1 MAFRIPHPP
10 PPFGATSEP
19 SALADRGRHQPAPL
33 EPQATAGHGQAC
45 DAAPPDFPP
54 SIEVHKR
61 PFENWS
67 HEIRVDD
74 VWICT
79 PLGGDDVVRLANWAS
94 DHGWQLR
101 PCGRKHGFSPL
112 VVGSQDAENLVLVDL
127 TEHLTAVSVN
137 DGPPPSVTAQAG
149 ATIESVLLALREAGY
164 GLAATPATGDLSL
177 GGVLAI
183 GAHGTGVPTSHGDCA
198 YGSWSDLVV
207 SLTAVV
213 WDPPEGAYVLKA
225 LSRSDPDSA
234 ALLVHLGRG
243 FIVEATLR
251 VGEDT
256 CLRCQSRWD
265 IAAAEVFAV
274 PDEAGPDAF
283 AAHVERCGRVEATW
297 FPFTAAPWMKLWSQA
312 PERPWSSRP
321 VRGPYNF
328 PFTDGIA
335 PEVSDLLCQITAGN
349 SRFTPAYCNGA
360 IAVIVSGLLATGSA
374 DIWGPSM
381 NLLLYVRPT
390 TLRMTTSGYAI
401 VTRRAEI
408 QRVVSEFYAHLSQA
422 IGDYQRR
429 DQYPINGPLEVRV
442 TGLDDAG
449 AIDIPGAV
457 GPLLSPAQARAD
469 RGDWD
474 AAVWLDLLTVPGT
487 PHANQFY
494 QEMETWIFEH
504 FDGEYATA
512 RPEWSKGWAY
522 TVGGGAWTD
531 ASTIST
537 TIPQAFRAG
546 HRPSDAWDAAR
557 SRYEALDPQRIFTNA
572 LLDALLP
579 ATIPQ
584 TPADPAAAPRL
595 LPGTHP
601 PST

>member
-1 MAFRIPHPP
+1 
-10 PPFGATSEP
+10 
-19 SALADRGRHQPAPL
+19 
-33 EPQATAGHGQAC
+33 
-45 DAAPPDFPP
+45 
-54 SIEVHKR
+54 
-61 PFENWS
+61 
-67 HEIRVDD
+67 
-74 VWICT
+74 
-79 PLGGDDVVRLANWAS
+79 
-94 DHGWQLR
+94 
-101 PCGRKHGFSPL
+101 
-112 VVGSQDAENLVLVDL
+112 
-127 TEHLTAVSVN
+127 
-137 DGPPPSVTAQAG
+137 
-149 ATIESVLLALREAGY
+149 
-164 GLAATPATGDLSL
+164 
-177 GGVLAI
+177 
-183 GAHGTGVPTSHGDCA
+183 
-198 YGSWSDLVV
+198 
-207 SLTAVV
+207 
-213 WDPPEGAYVLKA
+213 
-225 LSRSDPDSA
+225 
-234 ALLVHLGRG
+234 
-243 FIVEATLR
+243 
-251 VGEDT
+251 
-256 CLRCQSRWD
+256 
-265 IAAAEVFAV
+265 
-274 PDEAGPDAF
+274 
-283 AAHVERCGRVEATW
+283 
-297 FPFTAAPWMKLWSQA
+297 
-312 PERPWSSRP
+312 
-321 VRGPYNF
+321 
-328 PFTDGIA
+328 
-335 PEVSDLLCQITAGN
+335 
-349 SRFTPAYCNGA
+349 
-360 IAVIVSGLLATGSA
+360 VIVSGLLATGSA
-374 DIWGPSM
+374 DMWGPSM

-449 AIDIPGAV
+449 ALDIPGAV

-494 QEMETWIFEH
+494 REMETWIFEH